1 METSILNLLEFETAS
16 ISPSFIDRFCSGS
29 CNLLLP
35 FKSFKNVADYVCTK
49 YSRVVNFFV
58 KFLPFGFKANRMNY
72 LLKLIKEKFGDVSLE
87 EALNLLTDSVFYIC
101 IPAPIRLALK
111 CTVLFSESLIIL
123 ADTPTNLNTKIWLE
137 SLIQLF
143 ESLTEQDVSFIQYMR
158 HASRE
163 WLQENPEFVKDVV
176 LGAL

>member
-1 METSILNLLEFETAS
+1 M
-16 ISPSFIDRFCSGS
+16 
-29 CNLLLP
+29 
-35 FKSFKNVADYVCTK
+35 K
-49 YSRVVNFFV
+49 
-58 KFLPFGFKANRMNY
+58 Y
-72 LLKLIKEKFGDVSLE
+72 LLKLIKQKFSYVSLE
-87 EALNLLTDSVFYIC
+87 EVFSLLTDSVFYIC

-111 CTVLFSESLIIL
+111 CTVLFSKSLIIL
-123 ADTPTNLNTKIWLE
+123 ADTPTNLNMKIWLE

-143 ESLTEQDVSFIQYMR
+143 ESLTEQNVSFIQYMR